1 MTEITGIV
9 NTTHIIQNNTHQVVI
24 DINTTNGDNER
35 VFHIMYGT
43 IKFHSICWIIKYS
56 INIPINASI
65 QDHREIDNAKKNE
78 IKVQR

>member
-24 DINTTNGDNER
+24 DNNTTKGDKES

-43 IKFHSICWIIKYS
+43 MKFHSICWIIKYT
-56 INIPINASI
+56 IKIPINASI
-65 QDHREIDNAKKNE
+65 QDHNEIDNAKKND